1 MTAGPL
7 LELTTLAAQ
16 LDVARER
23 LAAAVGPAVEPII
36 DEALEGLRTSVEE
49 LRVAEE
55 DLRAQNDELA
65 TAQVALELE
74 RARLANL
81 FDEAPDAYVVTDEH
95 ATIAVANL
103 PSERIFGLPPSF
115 VIGKPM
121 AVLVAQQD
129 RRSFRTFVV
138 RARREPTEPLVVR
151 VARRDGV
158 LLWAEFEVSAARG
171 PGGQELRWVV
181 RDVTDRV
188 QAEQRL
194 WELNAELEWRV
205 EERTAE
211 LDAERA
217 RLEGLLRELPVGV
230 LILDASTQR
239 IQAAN
244 ARAAQLL
251 GPEIATAAKTF
262 RALDVLRSAAGEHI
276 SPKDFPSAVTAR
288 TGERTLATRYRLET
302 PRGTLPVEISTSAVL
317 GEDGDLASIVLTIED
332 VTVRERR
339 ERADHDFVSN
349 AAHQLRTPLAAIA
362 SAIAVLQAGAKNV
375 PDERDRFLAHL
386 ERETDRLARLGRALL
401 TLARAQRGE
410 SDPDAA
416 VVPIR
421 PLLDAV
427 AADAPVRDGVRI
439 SVECAADV
447 AALANP
453 ELLEEALSNL
463 VTNAVQH
470 TRGDVVLRADALDG
484 TAMIDVRDT
493 GRGIPVADRAR
504 VFERFYRS
512 AGSSPTV
519 GFGLGL
525 PIAKVAVEAMEGSIE
540 IVSTGKRGTTF
551 RVCVPAARLVK

>member
-1 MTAGPL
+1 MSNGPL

-16 LDVARER
+16 LEVVREQ
-23 LAAAVGPAVEPII
+23 LAAAVGPAVEPIV

-55 DLRAQNDELA
+55 DLREQNDELA
-65 TAQVALELE
+65 AAQVALELE
-74 RARLANL
+74 RARLRSL
-81 FDEAPDAYVVTDEH
+81 FDEAPDAYLVTDEH
-95 ATIAVANL
+95 ARIVVANL
-103 PSERIFGLPPSF
+103 PSERIFGLELSF
-115 VIGKPM
+115 VLGKPM

-129 RRSFRTFVV
+129 RRSFRTFVAH
-138 RARREPTEPLVVR
+138 ARVEPTEPLVAR

-158 LLWAEFEVSAARG
+158 LLWAEFKASARG
-171 PGGQELRWVV
+171 GPDGQELRWVV

-230 LILDASTQR
+230 LILDAKTQR

-244 ARAAQLL
+244 ARAAELL
-251 GPEIATAAKTF
+251 GPEVATAAKAF
-262 RALDVLRSAAGEHI
+262 RALDVLRSATGERI
-276 SPKDFPSAVTAR
+276 SPRDFPSAVTAR
-288 TGERTLATRYRLET
+288 TGERTLATRYRLDT

-317 GEDGDLASIVLTIED
+317 DEDGVLASIVLTIED
-332 VTVRERR
+332 VTMRERL

-349 AAHQLRTPLAAIA
+349 AAHQLRTPLTAIA
-362 SAIAVLQAGAKNV
+362 SAIAVLQAGAKDV
-375 PDERDRFLAHL
+375 PGERDRFLAHL

-410 SDPDAA
+410 SEPDSA

-421 PLLDAV
+421 PLLDAL
-427 AADAPVRDGVRI
+427 AANARSRDGIHV

-447 AALANP
+447 AVLANP

-463 VTNAVQH
+463 VTNAVQY
-470 TRGDVVLRADALDG
+470 TRGDVELRADALDG
-484 TAMIDVRDT
+484 VARIDVRDT
-493 GRGIPVADRAR
+493 GRGIAAADRAR
-504 VFERFYRS
+504 VFERFYR
-512 AGSSPTV
+512 AGGSSPTA

-525 PIAKVAVEAMEGSIE
+525 PIAKAAVEAMEGSIE

-551 RVCVPAARLVK
+551 RVCVPAARLVQ